1 MPSHV
6 HYRAIC
12 AKQRS
17 MAEAN
22 PRLVGIGG
30 PLKGTAFSLPAGE
43 VSIGR
48 DSSNHLWAPDPALS
62 RRHCLVVASDGEVS
76 IRDLGSRNGTLVNGV
91 PVEEQQ
97 MRHGDQIYIGDSVL
111 LFLLEGD
118 GEHIARNPVEF
129 QDTAAIDG
137 SPLLLRAEDS
147 LYLQPEKIGA
157 NLPASERRARDLNSL
172 LKVATGIGGIRDQDS
187 LQWQLL
193 GFIFEV
199 VPAERGAVLLCDHPD
214 EFTST
219 AAWDRLRGPGNP
231 VRVSRTVVQ
240 RALEERVGLVVSDVM
255 GNEALRLV
263 KTLYELKVRS
273 LLCVPLLVA
282 DRVLGAIYLDT
293 TSPTV
298 QFDEGHLQ
306 VMTAVAGIASLA
318 FDNVRHWE
326 KLRQENQALRAE
338 IELEHNMVGGS
349 PAMRKVF
356 DFIRRVAPTDST
368 VLIQGES
375 GTGKELVARALHRNS
390 SRAEQPFVAI
400 NCAAIAETLLESE
413 LFGHEKGAF
422 TGAAAQKKGKVEVAE
437 GGTLFLDE
445 IGELAPG
452 LQAKLLRVLQER
464 EFERLGGTKP
474 IKLNIRLIAATNRS
488 LPDAVKAGTF
498 RNDLYYRLNVVT
510 LNVPAL
516 RERRED
522 ISVLADHFAAKA
534 SRKCGIRA
542 KPLSSE
548 ALGCLMHY
556 DWPGNVRELE
566 NALERALVLGSTDSI
581 LPDDLPEAVLEAGST
596 ATTATD
602 KYHGNIK
609 ETKKQLILQALQ
621 QAKGNY
627 IEAAKALGMHPN
639 SLLRLIRNLDL
650 KGVKAGLQ
658 ESGRE

>member
-1 MPSHV
+1 
-6 HYRAIC
+6 
-12 AKQRS
+12 
-17 MAEAN
+17 MAESN

-30 PLKGTAFSLPAGE
+30 PLKGAAFPLPAGE

-48 DSSNHLWAPDPALS
+48 DPSNHLWAPDPALS
-62 RRHCLVVASDGEVS
+62 RRHCVVVASGEQVS
-76 IRDLGSRNGTLVNGV
+76 IRDLGSRNGTLINGV
-91 PVEEQQ
+91 PIEQQQ

-111 LFLLEGD
+111 LFLLNED
-118 GEHIARNPVEF
+118 REQSARNPVEF
-129 QDTAAIDG
+129 QDTAAFEG

-147 LYLQPEKIGA
+147 LYLQPEKISA
-157 NLPASERRARDLNSL
+157 TLPPSARRARDLNSL
-172 LKVATGIGGIRDQDS
+172 LKIATGIGGIRDQDS

-193 GFIFEV
+193 GFIFDV
-199 VPAERGAVLLCDHPD
+199 VPAERGAVLLCDHPE

-219 AAWDRLRGPGNP
+219 AAWDRARGPGHP

-240 RALEERVGLVVSDVM
+240 RALNERVGLVVSDVL
-255 GNEALRLV
+255 GNDALRQV
-263 KTLYELKVRS
+263 KTLFESKVRS
-273 LLCVPLLVA
+273 LLCVPLVAA

-298 QFDEGHLQ
+298 QFDEEHLQ

-326 KLRQENQALRAE
+326 NLRQENQELRAE
-338 IELEHNMVGGS
+338 IALEHNMVGGS

-390 SRAEQPFVAI
+390 SRANQPFVAI
-400 NCAAIAETLLESE
+400 NCAAITETLLESE

-422 TGAAAQKKGKVEVAE
+422 TGAAVQKKGKVEVAE

-445 IGELAPG
+445 VGELAPG

-474 IKLNIRLIAATNRS
+474 IKLNIRVVAATNRS
-488 LPDAVKAGTF
+488 LPEAVKAGSF

-510 LNVPAL
+510 LNMPAL
-516 RERRED
+516 RERRDD

-534 SRKCGIRA
+534 SRKCGMRV
-542 KPLSSE
+542 KPVSSE
-548 ALGCLMHY
+548 ALACLMHY

-566 NALERALVLGSTDSI
+566 NAMERALVLGSTASI
-581 LPDDLPEAVLEAGST
+581 LPDDLPETVLEASST
-596 ATTATD
+596 TPASTD
-602 KYHGNIK
+602 KYHGSIK

-621 QAKGNY
+621 QANGSY
-627 IEAAKALGMHPN
+627 IQAAKALGMHPN

-650 KGVKAGLQ
+650 KAVKAGMQ
-658 ESGRE
+658 EPEGK

>member
-1 MPSHV
+1 MTS
-6 HYRAIC
+6 
-12 AKQRS
+12 
-17 MAEAN
+17 ELN

-30 PLKGTAFSLPAGE
+30 PLKGTAFSLSPGE

-48 DSSNHLWAPDPALS
+48 DSSNQLWAPDPALS
-62 RRHCLVVASDGEVS
+62 RRHCLVVATGEQVS

-91 PVEEQQ
+91 PVEQQQ

-111 LFLLEGD
+111 LFLLNKD
-118 GEHIARNPVEF
+118 GEHFARNPVEF
-129 QDTAAIDG
+129 QDTAAFEG
-137 SPLLLRAEDS
+137 SPLMLRAEDS
-147 LYLQPEKIGA
+147 LYLQPEKTVA
-157 NLPASERRARDLNSL
+157 SLPSSARRARDLNSL
-172 LKVATGIGGIRDQDS
+172 LKIATGIGGIRDQES

-193 GFIFEV
+193 GFIFDV

-219 AAWDRLRGPGNP
+219 AAWDRVRGPGHP

-240 RALEERVGLVVSDVM
+240 RALKESIGLVVSDVM
-255 GNEALRLV
+255 GNEALRQV
-263 KTLYELKVRS
+263 KTLFELKVRS
-273 LLCVPLLVA
+273 LLCVPLAVA
-282 DRVLGAIYLDT
+282 GRVLGAIYLDT

-298 QFDEGHLQ
+298 QFDADHLQ

-326 KLRQENQALRAE
+326 SLRQENQELRAE

-368 VLIQGES
+368 VLVQGES
-375 GTGKELVARALHRNS
+375 GTGKELVAHALHRNS
-390 SRAEQPFVAI
+390 PRADRPFVAI
-400 NCAAIAETLLESE
+400 NCAAIAEALLESE

-464 EFERLGGTKP
+464 EFERLGGTRP
-474 IKLNIRLIAATNRS
+474 IKLNIRLVAATNRS

-510 LNVPAL
+510 LNMPPL
-516 RERRED
+516 RDRRED
-522 ISVLADHFAAKA
+522 ISVLAEHFAAKA
-534 SRKCGIRA
+534 SRKCGMRL

-596 ATTATD
+596 TTASTD
-602 KYHGNIK
+602 KYHGSIK
-609 ETKKQLILQALQ
+609 ETKKQLILQALH
-621 QAKGNY
+621 QANGSY
-627 IEAAKALGMHPN
+627 LEAAKALGMHPN
-639 SLLRLIRNLDL
+639 SLLRLVRNLDL
-650 KGVKAGLQ
+650 KAVKAGMQ
-658 ESGRE
+658 APGAE

>member
-1 MPSHV
+1 MTS
-6 HYRAIC
+6 
-12 AKQRS
+12 
-17 MAEAN
+17 ELN

-30 PLKGTAFSLPAGE
+30 PLKGTAFSLSPGE

-48 DSSNHLWAPDPALS
+48 DSSNQLWAPDPALS
-62 RRHCLVVASDGEVS
+62 RRHCLVVATGEQVC

-91 PVEEQQ
+91 PVEQQQ

-111 LFLLEGD
+111 LFLLNKD
-118 GEHIARNPVEF
+118 GEHFARNPVEF
-129 QDTAAIDG
+129 QDTAAFEG
-137 SPLLLRAEDS
+137 SPLMLRAEDS
-147 LYLQPEKIGA
+147 LYLQPEKTVA
-157 NLPASERRARDLNSL
+157 SLPSSARRARDLNSL
-172 LKVATGIGGIRDQDS
+172 LKIATGIGGIRDQES

-193 GFIFEV
+193 GFIFDV

-219 AAWDRLRGPGNP
+219 AAWDRVRGPGHP

-240 RALEERVGLVVSDVM
+240 RALKESIGLVVSDVM
-255 GNEALRLV
+255 GNEALRQV
-263 KTLYELKVRS
+263 KTLFELKVRS
-273 LLCVPLLVA
+273 LLCVPLAVA
-282 DRVLGAIYLDT
+282 GRVLGAIYLDT

-298 QFDEGHLQ
+298 QFDADHLQ

-326 KLRQENQALRAE
+326 SLRQENQELRAE

-368 VLIQGES
+368 VLVQGES
-375 GTGKELVARALHRNS
+375 GTGKELVAHALHRNS
-390 SRAEQPFVAI
+390 PRADRPFVAI
-400 NCAAIAETLLESE
+400 NCAAIAEALLESE

-464 EFERLGGTKP
+464 EFERLGGTRP
-474 IKLNIRLIAATNRS
+474 IKLNIRLVAATNRS

-510 LNVPAL
+510 LNMPPL
-516 RERRED
+516 RDRRED
-522 ISVLADHFAAKA
+522 ISVLAEHFAAKA
-534 SRKCGIRA
+534 SRKCGMRL

-596 ATTATD
+596 TTASTD
-602 KYHGNIK
+602 KYHGSIK
-609 ETKKQLILQALQ
+609 ETKKQLILQALH
-621 QAKGNY
+621 QANGSY
-627 IEAAKALGMHPN
+627 LEAAKALGMHPN
-639 SLLRLIRNLDL
+639 SLLRLVRNLDL
-650 KGVKAGLQ
+650 KAVKAGKQ
-658 ESGRE
+658 APGAE

>member
-1 MPSHV
+1 MTS
-6 HYRAIC
+6 
-12 AKQRS
+12 
-17 MAEAN
+17 ELN

-30 PLKGTAFSLPAGE
+30 PLKGTAFALSPGE

-48 DSSNHLWAPDPALS
+48 DSSNQLWAPDPALS
-62 RRHCLVVASDGEVS
+62 RRHCLVVATGEQVS

-91 PVEEQQ
+91 PVEQQQ

-111 LFLLEGD
+111 LFLLNKD
-118 GEHIARNPVEF
+118 GEHFARNPVEF
-129 QDTAAIDG
+129 QDTAAFEG
-137 SPLLLRAEDS
+137 SPLMLRAEDS
-147 LYLQPEKIGA
+147 LYLQPEKTVA
-157 NLPASERRARDLNSL
+157 SLPSSARRARDLNSL
-172 LKVATGIGGIRDQDS
+172 LKIATGIGGIRDQES

-193 GFIFEV
+193 GFIFDV

-219 AAWDRLRGPGNP
+219 AAWDRVRGPGHP

-240 RALEERVGLVVSDVM
+240 RALKERIGLVVSDVM
-255 GNEALRLV
+255 GNEALRQV
-263 KTLYELKVRS
+263 ETLFELKVRS
-273 LLCVPLLVA
+273 LLCVPLAVGG
-282 DRVLGAIYLDT
+282 RVLGAIYLDT

-298 QFDEGHLQ
+298 QFDADHLQ

-326 KLRQENQALRAE
+326 SLRQENQELRAE

-349 PAMRKVF
+349 LAMRKVF

-368 VLIQGES
+368 VLVQGES
-375 GTGKELVARALHRNS
+375 GTGKELVAHALHRNS
-390 SRAEQPFVAI
+390 PRADRPFVAI

-464 EFERLGGTKP
+464 EFERLGGTRP
-474 IKLNIRLIAATNRS
+474 IKLNIRLVAATNRS
-488 LPDAVKAGTF
+488 LPDAVKAGSF

-510 LNVPAL
+510 LNMPPL
-516 RERRED
+516 RDRRED
-522 ISVLADHFAAKA
+522 ISVLAEHFAAKA
-534 SRKCGIRA
+534 SRKCGMRL

-596 ATTATD
+596 TTASTD
-602 KYHGNIK
+602 KYHGSIK
-609 ETKKQLILQALQ
+609 ETKKQLILQALH
-621 QAKGNY
+621 QANGSY

-639 SLLRLIRNLDL
+639 SLLRLVRNLDL
-650 KGVKAGLQ
+650 KAVKAGMQ
-658 ESGRE
+658 APGAE

>member
-1 MPSHV
+1 
-6 HYRAIC
+6 
-12 AKQRS
+12 
-17 MAEAN
+17 MAETN

-62 RRHCLVVASDGEVS
+62 RRHCLVVASDEQVF

-91 PVEEQQ
+91 PVEQQQ
-97 MRHGDQIYIGDSVL
+97 MRHGDQIYIGDSIL
-111 LFLLEGD
+111 LFLLDKD
-118 GEHIARNPVEF
+118 GEHPLRNPVEF
-129 QDTAAIDG
+129 QDTAALDG

-147 LYLQPEKIGA
+147 LYLQPEKTIA
-157 NLPASERRARDLNSL
+157 SLPASERRARDLNSL

-193 GFIFEV
+193 GFIFDV

-219 AAWDRLRGPGNP
+219 AAWDRVRGPGHP

-240 RALEERVGLVVSDVM
+240 RAVEERVGLVVSDVL
-255 GNEALRLV
+255 GNEALRQV

-298 QFDEGHLQ
+298 QFDEDHLH

-326 KLRQENQALRAE
+326 ELRQENQALRAE

-368 VLIQGES
+368 VLIEGES

-390 SRAEQPFVAI
+390 SRADQPFVAI

-422 TGAAAQKKGKVEVAE
+422 TGAASQKKGKVEVAE

-445 IGELAPG
+445 IGELASG

-488 LPDAVKAGTF
+488 LPEAVKAGSF

-510 LNVPAL
+510 LSVPAL

-534 SRKCGIRA
+534 SRKCGMRA
-542 KPLSSE
+542 KPVSSE

-581 LPDDLPEAVLEAGST
+581 LPDDLPEAILEAGSA

-621 QAKGNY
+621 QTKGNY
-627 IEAAKALGMHPN
+627 IDAAKALGMHPN

-650 KGVKAGLQ
+650 KAVKAGMQ
-658 ESGRE
+658 ESGKE

>member
-1 MPSHV
+1 MEES
-6 HYRAIC
+6 
-12 AKQRS
+12 
-17 MAEAN
+17 N

-30 PLKGTAFSLPAGE
+30 PLKGIAFSLPPGE

-48 DSSNHLWAPDPALS
+48 DSSNQLWAPDPALS
-62 RRHCLVVASDGEVS
+62 RRHCLLVAGDGQVS

-91 PVEEQQ
+91 PIEQQ
-97 MRHGDQIYIGDSVL
+97 QIRHGDQIYIGDSVL
-111 LFLLEGD
+111 LFLLNEE
-118 GEHIARNPVEF
+118 GEHSARNPVEF
-129 QDTAAIDG
+129 QDTAAFEG

-147 LYLQPEKIGA
+147 LYLQPGKVGTT
-157 NLPASERRARDLNSL
+157 LPPSARRARDLNSL

-193 GFIFEV
+193 GFIFDV
-199 VPAERGAVLLCDHPD
+199 VPAERGAVLLCDHPE

-219 AAWDRLRGPGNP
+219 AAWDRIRGPGHP
-231 VRVSRTVVQ
+231 VRVSSTVVQ
-240 RALEERVGLVVSDVM
+240 RALKERIGLVVSDVL
-255 GNEALRLV
+255 GNEALRQV
-263 KTLYELKVRS
+263 KTLSELKVRS
-273 LLCVPLLVA
+273 LLCVPLVVA

-298 QFDEGHLQ
+298 QFDEDHLQ

-326 KLRQENQALRAE
+326 KLRQENQELRAV

-375 GTGKELVARALHRNS
+375 GTGKELVARAVHRNS
-390 SRAEQPFVAI
+390 SRADRPFIAI
-400 NCAAIAETLLESE
+400 NCAAIAESLLESE

-474 IKLNIRLIAATNRS
+474 IKLNIRLVAATNRNLS
-488 LPDAVKAGTF
+488 EAVKAGTF

-510 LNVPAL
+510 LNVPPL

-534 SRKCGIRA
+534 SRKCGMRA

-596 ATTATD
+596 TPASTD
-602 KYHGNIK
+602 RYHGSIK
-609 ETKKQLILQALQ
+609 ETKKQLILQALHR
-621 QAKGNY
+621 ANGSY

-639 SLLRLIRNLDL
+639 SLLRLIRTLDL
-650 KGVKAGLQ
+650 KTVKAGMQ
-658 ESGRE
+658 GPGAE

>member
-1 MPSHV
+1 MEES
-6 HYRAIC
+6 
-12 AKQRS
+12 
-17 MAEAN
+17 N

-30 PLKGTAFSLPAGE
+30 PLKGAAFSLPAGE

-62 RRHCLVVASDGEVS
+62 RRHCVVIASDEQVF

-91 PVEEQQ
+91 PVEQQQ
-97 MRHGDQIYIGDSVL
+97 MRHGDQIYIGDSIL
-111 LFLLEGD
+111 LFLLDKD
-118 GEHIARNPVEF
+118 GEHPVRNPVEF
-129 QDTAAIDG
+129 QDTASLDG

-147 LYLQPEKIGA
+147 LYLQPEKTGA
-157 NLPASERRARDLNSL
+157 GLPASERRARDLNSL

-193 GFIFEV
+193 GFIFDV
-199 VPAERGAVLLCDHPD
+199 VPAERGAVLLCDQPE

-219 AAWDRLRGPGNP
+219 AAWDRLRGPGHP

-240 RALEERVGLVVSDVM
+240 RALEERIGLVVSDVL
-255 GNEALRLV
+255 GNDALRQV

-282 DRVLGAIYLDT
+282 DRVLGVIYLDT
-293 TSPTV
+293 SSPTV
-298 QFDEGHLQ
+298 QFDEDHLH
-306 VMTAVAGIASLA
+306 VMTAVAGIAGLA

-326 KLRQENQALRAE
+326 KLQQENQALRAE

-488 LPDAVKAGTF
+488 LPEAVKAGAF

-534 SRKCGIRA
+534 SRKCGMRA

-596 ATTATD
+596 TTASTD

-627 IEAAKALGMHPN
+627 IQAATALGMHPN

-650 KGVKAGLQ
+650 KAVKSGMQ
-658 ESGRE
+658 EPGKE